1 MCYIEHQFRC
11 IKCANK
17 GIPLMR
23 NKGFQHGKFHRKKL
37 YCVHCKTDVNHIE
50 IKSEEELEE
59 FLKNWEDRVYHEEAE
74 NSLAYCGCAR
84 IG

>member
-59 FLKNWEDRVYHEEAE
+59 FLKNWEDGVYHEEAE

>member
-11 IKCANK
+11 IRCANK

-59 FLKNWEDRVYHEEAE
+59 FLKNWEDGVYHEEAE
-74 NSLAYCGCAR
+74 NSLAYCGCAGIR
-84 IG
+84 